1 MEEGAIK
8 GRDISERGYICPL
21 SMLPYSPLYVFIDF
35 ILIFFV
41 RRLFKCKENENIGI

>member
-35 ILIFFV
+35 ILIFFSFGV
-41 RRLFKCKENENIGI
+41 CSSVKKMKI